1 MGDLGLMPELG
12 RSTGGGYGN
21 PLQYSGLE
29 NSMGVSLNSS
39 KLVLK
44 MISIRYYR
52 YALGGFILRTFFQFI
67 FILDVICI

>member
-1 MGDLGLMPELG
+1 MGDLGLMHELG

-29 NSMGVSLNSS
+29 NSMGVSLISS

-44 MISIRYYR
+44 RISIRYYR
-52 YALGGFILRTFFQFI
+52 YALGGFILRTIFQCI
-67 FILDVICI
+67 FILDAICI